1 MIRVAGSPL
10 CLVAEHP
17 MATSPPIAVK
27 PSDPAKAI
35 ASIMRSSDK
44 EWLRTF
50 RARMIDAAA
59 PEIVAAI
66 DERLRQLGEVAL
78 RGRIG
83 RPLTDMTLVERVR
96 EAVRVYEEFLAVKHE
111 GKRIR
116 ASRTNK
122 MIKDWGE
129 KEAVRRTVT
138 NLKMSN
144 GLELLAKYG
153 RLDCAYEQI
162 ILDFPDDFDAALI
175 AKARENLAR
184 LPTQPTDA
192 SEG

>member
-1 MIRVAGSPL
+1 MSGSH
-10 CLVAEHP
+10 AK
-17 MATSPPIAVK
+17 AVK

-35 ASIMRSSDK
+35 ASVMRSADK

-50 RARMIDAAA
+50 RARMIEASA

-66 DERLRQLGEVAL
+66 DERLRQLGEIAL

-144 GLELLAKYG
+144 GLELLARYG

-162 ILDFPDDFDAALI
+162 ILDFPDEFDAALI

-184 LPTQPTDA
+184 LPKQLTEDA
-192 SEG
+192 EG